1 MADVSQVQVDETT
14 ELNLTDKVQMP
25 PRTIQEEIFTIHF
38 HSRCIYN
45 QAETLHFDTR
55 ELIKQ
60 LKNSIDEQK
69 VSLTSSDTLSIRA
82 IKSYEGISNKV
93 DESISMIKE
102 LIQENAHLQNHV
114 DQLEEVIR
122 DQDIKITHLCDNLKT
137 LNEDMSQE
145 FTVTRALI

>member
-1 MADVSQVQVDETT
+1 MADVSQVKIDATT
-14 ELNLTDKVQMP
+14 ELNQTDKVEMP
-25 PRTIQEEIFTIHF
+25 PRTVQEEFFTIHF

-45 QAETLHFDTR
+45 QAEKLHFDTR
-55 ELIKQ
+55 EQIKE
-60 LKNSIDEQK
+60 LKESIDKQTAT
-69 VSLTSSDTLSIRA
+69 LTASDTLSIRA

-122 DQDIKITHLCDNLKT
+122 DQDIKLTHVCDELKNL
-137 LNEDMSQE
+137 NSDMCQE
-145 FTVTRALI
+145 FTLTRAII